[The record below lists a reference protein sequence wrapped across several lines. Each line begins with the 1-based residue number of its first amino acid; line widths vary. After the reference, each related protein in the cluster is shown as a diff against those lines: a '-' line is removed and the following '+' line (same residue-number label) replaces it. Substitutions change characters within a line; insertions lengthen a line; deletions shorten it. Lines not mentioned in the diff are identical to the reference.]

1 MKLNDLIYGKIDK
14 IDKTQFSIDAK
25 SMSNKELELKYK
37 ISFASITRLK
47 SQLKSTIQE
56 IKEESKDL
64 TTSS

>member
-1 MKLNDLIYGKIDK
+1 
-14 IDKTQFSIDAK
+14 
-25 SMSNKELELKYK
+25 MSNKELEAKYK

-56 IKEESKDL
+56 IKEESKDF